1 MGLGALAHGS
11 RFPGAGSAAVLIQP
25 RPFAGPQP
33 PAVASAGSLTRRRIS
48 ERNTD
53 RRAGREGQHAKALPP
68 DVYNR
73 GRLQGQNRRVAPVPQ
88 PRTEASRRAL
98 MRGDAQ
104 AGELVEAEPDA
115 APAFDINEIMSGLR
129 AALESAESD
138 EDRDL
143 LNEQLSVLR
152 PFALLSKKRALT
164 EDEQAVVD
172 EIGRSLRAQAER
184 QAGSEVA
191 ADTEQRVLYERD
203 QAQASDARE
212 VLAELE
218 RDLVAK
224 ADIAARRAQEVD
236 AFAAEARAYVP
247 TILKEARKLEGDA
260 KRAEADVRAIE
271 KRLAE
276 IPGEVATAK
285 GRSDKA
291 AVKALAAEEK
301 VAEEDKQRAVDYIAG
316 AADRLREIA
325 AEEAAI
331 AAKGPRLE
339 AERDAAIKAA
349 TDAEGV
355 LLLTAAPEAKVPRKR
370 ARAIPNREEAIRD
383 KQIEVLEEAIAPLSQ
398 NIKRALFEQGQSN
411 AAALALA
418 QGIAQAQPGPPP
430 QYISS
435 WTADSIMLPAS
446 YGNSTVPILRS
457 VIKTA
462 LGAVGTNRQGNPPT
476 KKQLFAIIKQ
486 KGLEQQLADAVTAA
500 GR

>member
-1 MGLGALAHGS
+1 
-11 RFPGAGSAAVLIQP
+11 
-25 RPFAGPQP
+25 
-33 PAVASAGSLTRRRIS
+33 
-48 ERNTD
+48 
-53 RRAGREGQHAKALPP
+53 
-68 DVYNR
+68 
-73 GRLQGQNRRVAPVPQ
+73 
-88 PRTEASRRAL
+88 

-115 APAFDINEIMSGLR
+115 PPFDINDIMSGLR
-129 AALESAESD
+129 AAIESAESD

-164 EDEQAVVD
+164 EDEQAVVN
-172 EIGRSLRAQAER
+172 EIGRSLLAQAER

-191 ADTEQRVLYERD
+191 ADTEQRVAYERD

-218 RDLVAK
+218 RDLLAK

-236 AFAAEARAYVP
+236 EFAAEARAYVP
-247 TILKEARKLEGDA
+247 TIMKEARKLEGDA
-260 KRAEADVRAIE
+260 KRAEADVRAFE

-285 GRSDKA
+285 ASSNKA
-291 AVKALAAEEK
+291 AVKALATEEK
-301 VAEEDKQRAVDYIAG
+301 VAEEAKQRAVDYIAG

-339 AERDAAIKAA
+339 AERDAALKAA

-355 LLLTAAPEAKVPRKR
+355 LLLTAQPEAKVPRKR